1 MRKRIIRTVIAVV
14 AVLLMGIGLMNGDYN
29 DVKNKAIKI
38 CLECIGIG

>member
-1 MRKRIIRTVIAVV
+1 MRKKIARVVIAIA
-14 AVLLMGIGLMNGDYN
+14 AVLLMTVGLAKGDYN